1 MRLRIRTVLRYPW
14 PDSWGAFSGRSGFCF
29 RASAIAVIFLVFCF
43 QRLVRE
49 FSPDVSANTLFRTY
63 VYVWDKNFK
72 LCGAAD
78 SGSQPCHRLRAQHR
92 LRGCASCVLRLL
104 RLSKRLRCDAS
115 LRVNRPPLPRPPS
128 HLSLLCLLYSCAH
141 VHSHE
146 RAFAR
151 LNPPA
156 NNKK

>member
-115 LRVNRPPLPRPPS
+115 LRVNRPPPPPLPS
-128 HLSLLCLLYSCAH
+128 LSSLSSLFVRA
-141 VHSHE
+141 

-151 LNPPA
+151 TCICTPKPSC
-156 NNKK
+156 K

>member
-78 SGSQPCHRLRAQHR
+78 SGSDLRSATDCALSTVSRVCLLRAQI
-92 LRGCASCVLRLL
+92 ATTQQ
-104 RLSKRLRCDAS
+104 KIEMRCIS
-115 LRVNRPPLPRPPS
+115 ESQPPPLPS
-128 HLSLLCLLYSCAH
+128 FSSLSSLFVRA
-141 VHSHE
+141 

-151 LNPPA
+151 TCICTPKPSC
-156 NNKK
+156 K